1 MKKRFLS
8 LILILILV
16 SSLALALFSCK
27 DKPTVEPQPDISVL
41 AAEAVAA
48 SLPASERQ
56 EEIAS
61 ELLSLLDTAGVEDAD
76 QATILLLAKENAVG
90 AALTAL
96 YTKDFNEEAKKQSEK
111 MLSLIAN
118 TVSADI
124 AGDLY
129 YAVEAG
135 RAEALA
141 YTREDCRKI
150 ANLYFTFYRDLGD
163 TELSAL
169 FQGDLQGLNA
179 KRVNTL
185 LLSLAS
191 SLHSMTGVSEGGKAY
206 LRELALTM
214 PEEIIKQREISS
226 ATIAKEYLT
235 RLITAV
241 FNAYEPFLSYAAAFC
256 SLATAE
262 TFLGV
267 EYERREG
274 TLYYGYHYDT
284 ALATEISREDY
295 EARRGGYD
303 AYFPIEKTFCG
314 YTENGVFRIISD
326 ENVELA
332 EKANKLNAAYLAYI
346 ALGDAEKAA
355 FRQSLEQVLTVLK
368 EDQLITASFLGKS
381 LHEESNLL
389 SLDFDGLCDALS
401 PLSALNAR
409 DGLTAEELSL
419 AQNAVTAFERYMHSY
434 LPNIY

>member
-1 MKKRFLS
+1 MKKRLLS

-27 DKPTVEPQPDISVL
+27 DKPTVEPQPDIPAL
-41 AAEAVAA
+41 AAEAVEV
-48 SLPASERQ
+48 SLPANEHK
-56 EEIAS
+56 EEIAAA
-61 ELLSLLDTAGVEDAD
+61 LLSLLDEAGIEDAD
-76 QATILLLAKENAVG
+76 QATILLLAKDNQIG
-90 AALTAL
+90 AALNAL
-96 YTKDFNEEAKKQSEK
+96 YTKDYDDNAKKQSETA
-111 MLSLIAN
+111 LSLIAN

-124 AGDLY
+124 AGDLFY
-129 YAVEAG
+129 TVEAS
-135 RAEALA
+135 RAETLS

-214 PEEIIKQREISS
+214 SEEIVKQRDISS

-267 EYERREG
+267 DYERREG

-284 ALATEISREDY
+284 SAATEISREDY
-295 EARRGGYD
+295 EAKIGGYD
-303 AYFPIEKTFCG
+303 DYFSIEKTFCG
-314 YTENGVFRIISD
+314 YTEDGVFRIISD
-326 ENVELA
+326 ENIALA
-332 EKANKLNAAYLAYI
+332 AKAYKLNVAYLAYI
-346 ALGDAEKAA
+346 ALGDVEKAA
-355 FRQSLEQVLTVLK
+355 FRQSLGSVLTVLK
-368 EDQLITASFLGKS
+368 EDQVLTASFLGKS
-381 LHEESNLL
+381 LHIDSNLA
-389 SLDFDGLCDALS
+389 SLDFDGLCEALR

-409 DGLTAEELSL
+409 DGLTDEELAL
-419 AQNAVTAFERYMHSY
+419 ARNAVAAFERYMHAY